1 MSEWEKE
8 RKKENKM
15 SEMKK
20 KCVWERRSEW
30 ESESENDT
38 LICQEVKI
46 DRESE
51 KEREKE
57 MKKEKQTER
66 KKRMATF
73 FKVAPAAANS
83 KEIQVGNILTLVC
96 CFFFKFQQ
104 KWRKKLFHP
113 KKLKYLSMCLF
124 HFISFHFSCFLAFLL

>member
-1 MSEWEKE
+1 
-8 RKKENKM
+8 M

-57 MKKEKQTER
+57 KKKEKQTER

-73 FKVAPAAANS
+73 FKVTPAAANS
-83 KEIQVGNILTLVC
+83 KEIQVGNILTLVF

-113 KKLKYLSMCLF
+113 KN
-124 HFISFHFSCFLAFLL
+124 